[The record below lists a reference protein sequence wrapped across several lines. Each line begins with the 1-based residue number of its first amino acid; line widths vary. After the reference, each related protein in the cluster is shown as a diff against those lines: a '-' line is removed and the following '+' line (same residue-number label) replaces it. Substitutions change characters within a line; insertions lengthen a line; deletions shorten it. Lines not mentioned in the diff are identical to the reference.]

1 MMGNNGGVF
10 AFLQNQNA
18 PQQNQGQLPQLPV
31 PFPAPPVHH
40 AAGPI
45 PQEEALSRENEFFQ
59 LG

>member
-10 AFLQNQNA
+10 AFLQNQNQ
-18 PQQNQGQLPQLPV
+18 PQQNQGQLPQLPLPV
-31 PFPAPPVHH
+31 PAPPVQP

-45 PQEEALSRENEFFQ
+45 PEEEAVCQENEFFQ